1 MGNVTEITEE
11 SKVLLEII
19 EPIGGQIEIIDN
31 DSTQLEIIE
40 SGSSL
45 NPTTLDITPEI
56 NTIIVDSVNENIN
69 IDILSNDST
78 TVETSITDNVIE
90 IVESQVVYQT
100 GSIFNNNYFPVTESI
115 TNITQNITQSITQST
130 TILNTEEFIVQAA
143 GDQPGILIQSGGIF
157 QNVTQSG
164 NDFTQPQIIALKN
177 LIFSEGSIALSN
189 NAPSNPEKFIPRSVT
204 FNYSVNLNDD
214 ILSTATFDGV
224 DVTSNPNGSQTFP
237 ESVVL
242 GDTTFTK
249 TFSAIFSATETS
261 DARST
266 SKNSSV
272 TFRDPQYLGVS
283 TIEDFNNATYSSLN
297 SNLTKKV
304 QSGTGMSLVLPPGTV
319 TDQFVYFLT
328 KNSNATIT
336 DQNGFNN
343 TSDFNKTT
351 ITVEYING
359 NSQTLT
365 QYRTKNTKT
374 FVEPITYTIT

>member
-115 TNITQNITQSITQST
+115 TNITQNITQSVTQST
-130 TILNTEEFIVQAA
+130 TIVNSEEFIVQAA

-164 NDFTQPQIIALKN
+164 NDFTEPQIIALKN
-177 LIFSEGSIALSN
+177 LIFNEGSIALSN
-189 NAPSNPEKFIPRSVT
+189 NAPSNPEKFISRSVT
-204 FNYSVNLNDD
+204 FTYSVNLNDD

-249 TFSAIFSATETS
+249 TFSVIFSATETS
-261 DARST
+261 DARSV
-266 SKNSSV
+266 SKSDPKV

-283 TIEDFNNATYSSLN
+283 TIEDFHNKSYSEIN
-297 SNLTKKV
+297 SALTKKL
-304 QSGTGMSLVLPPGTV
+304 QSGTGMNQTV
-319 TDQFVYFLT
+319 SPTDQYVYFLT
-328 KNSNATIT
+328 KNSDATIT
-336 DQNGFNN
+336 DGNGFNN

-365 QYRTKNTKT
+365 QYRTKDTKT
-374 FVEPITYTIT
+374 LTSFRYNIT